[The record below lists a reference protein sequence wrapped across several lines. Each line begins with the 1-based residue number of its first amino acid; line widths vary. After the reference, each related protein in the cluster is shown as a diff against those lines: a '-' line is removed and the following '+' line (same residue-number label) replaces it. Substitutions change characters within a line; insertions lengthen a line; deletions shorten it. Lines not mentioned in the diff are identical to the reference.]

1 MQKNNRV
8 WFLDEA
14 RGLLILLMVLHH
26 GAYDAAYLLGWP
38 LTFLSTGWFGVIRSC
53 CAGGFVLICGCA
65 CRLSRSNL
73 RRGVRCLILAAGLSF
88 ATAWLVP
95 AQRIRFGV
103 LHLLGCGMVLFA
115 LLQPL
120 LDRIHPAAGAIA
132 GFCLC
137 FLTAKAPSGFLGIG
151 RLLSGGLAAAEAG
164 PPMDVPAA
172 RALSGGGRPEVVVDL
187 PAAPACVVRGILA
200 DLPLFLVFTNLAD
213 WGILKSVLKQS
224 NRRPMAAWKGALA
237 FDRLFTN
244 QAIRPHPALPIFGRA
259 ARRSH
264 PHDGS
269 LPSVV

>member
-132 GFCLC
+132 GFFLC

-151 RLLSGGLAAAEAG
+151 PLRLALPGSWYRNAFTAALGFPPAGYFSADYFPLVPWLFLLLAGSFLGVWLRLRQGPPWMYRLHAPFLAAAG
-164 PPMDVPAA
+164 QRSLWIYLLHQPAWYA
-172 RALSGGGRPEVVVDL
+172 
-187 PAAPACVVRGILA
+187 
-200 DLPLFLVFTNLAD
+200 VFWL
-213 WGILKSVLKQS
+213 IS
-224 NRRPMAAWKGALA
+224 R
-237 FDRLFTN
+237 FF
-244 QAIRPHPALPIFGRA
+244 
-259 ARRSH
+259 
-264 PHDGS
+264 
-269 LPSVV
+269 